1 MPDEPPPAL
10 VDRVTAMMG
19 ERPVEWR
26 RTTGGYSTAERWVV
40 TFEGGSS
47 VFVKSGAGSLATFL
61 RAEYEHVYSRIEA
74 PFLPRLVGW
83 TDDGAMPI
91 LLLEDLSTAYW
102 PPAWLDGQV
111 GAVLRVLVDL
121 QAYAP
126 ALTGL
131 FDVQAAHT
139 DAALATNW
147 SNVAKHP
154 TEFLRLGLCSES
166 WLRRALPALAGAA
179 AETPLAGEDVLHLDV
194 RSDNLCFRATQA
206 VMVDWNHVCL
216 GNRKLDIAFWLPSL
230 HSEGGPKPE
239 AITAM
244 EPGWPAVV
252 SGYFAARAGLPPI
265 TQAPMVRDV
274 QLSQLRA
281 ALPWA
286 VRALGLPPLDGPHA
300 P

>member
-1 MPDEPPPAL
+1 MPDEAPPDL
-10 VDRVTAMMG
+10 VDRVAALMG
-19 ERPVEWR
+19 ERPIAWR

-47 VFVKSGAGSLATFL
+47 VFVKSGAGHLATFL
-61 RAEYEHVYSRIEA
+61 RAEHDRIYSRLEA
-74 PFLPRLVGW
+74 AFLPRLIAW
-83 TDDGAMPI
+83 SDDGQAPL
-91 LLLEDLSTAYW
+91 LLLEDLSDARW
-102 PPAWLDGQV
+102 PPEWRLGDV
-111 GAVLRVLVDL
+111 DAVLD
-121 QAYAP
+121 
-126 ALTGL
+126 ALTSLQDGSSIL
-131 FDVQAAHT
+131 GDLPQVEEAHP
-139 DAALATNW
+139 DATLRSNW
-147 SNVAKHP
+147 NQIEADP
-154 TEFLRLGLCSES
+154 LPFLSLGLCREP
-166 WLRRALPALAGAA
+166 WLQEALPALHEA
-179 AETPLAGEDVLHLDV
+179 AEIAPLEGGDILHLDV
-194 RSDNLCFRATQA
+194 RSDNLCFKGRQA
-206 VMVDWNHVCL
+206 VLVDWNHVCR
-216 GNRKLDIAFWLPSL
+216 GNRELDIAFWLPSL

-286 VRALGLPPLDGPHA
+286 VRALGLPPLDGPNA